1 MTDRPAED
9 AENTMPPSTSAT
21 KDTAPDGEQPVQLTL
36 QAADII
42 RDLIRRGELLPGEKI
57 HQVDVA
63 RNAGVSRSPL
73 REALRTLAAEGLVK
87 YETNRGYVVSRLR
100 MDELAEI
107 YDLRRLIEAE
117 MLRHLTKPGEDDLDQ
132 MAGHLADM
140 EAAIERGDFAG
151 LTVAYRLFHEEMFR
165 LSGLTIFLREVQRLW
180 RMTDSYNAVHALPP
194 ATAQRILRDH
204 RQILKSLRGGNLDR
218 VRAIVDALPQIN
230 EQVIVGFPAA
240 R

>member
-1 MTDRPAED
+1 MAISDSAAKAE
-9 AENTMPPSTSAT
+9 
-21 KDTAPDGEQPVQLTL
+21 APEDGQPVQLTL
-36 QAADII
+36 QAAEII

-57 HQVDVA
+57 HQVEVA

-107 YDLRRLIEAE
+107 YDLRTLIEAE
-117 MLRHLTKPGEDDLDQ
+117 MMRHLTRPGEEVLER
-132 MAGHLADM
+132 MADHLADM
-140 EAAIERGDFAG
+140 EAAVQSGDFAA
-151 LTVAYRLFHEEMFR
+151 LTDAYRQFHEEMFR
-165 LSGLTIFLREVQRLW
+165 LSGLKVFLREVQRLW
-180 RMTDSYNAVHALPP
+180 TMTDSYNAVHALPP
-194 ATAQRILRDH
+194 PTAQRILRDH
-204 RQILKSLRGGNLDR
+204 RQILKSLRAGNLDR

-230 EQVIVGFPAA
+230 EQVIVGFPKA

>member
-9 AENTMPPSTSAT
+9 VENTMARSTSAA
-21 KDTAPDGEQPVQLTL
+21 KDTAPGDEQPVQLTL
-36 QAADII
+36 QAAEII

-100 MDELAEI
+100 MEELAEI
-107 YDLRRLIEAE
+107 YDLRRLVEAE
-117 MLRHLTKPGEDDLDQ
+117 MLRHIRKPGEDVLER
-132 MAGHLADM
+132 MAGRLAEM
-140 EAAIERGDFAG
+140 EAAIEIGDFNA

-165 LSGLTIFLREVQRLW
+165 LSGLNIFLHEVQRLW
-180 RMTDSYNAVHALPP
+180 KMTDSYNAAHALPP

-204 RQILKSLRGGNLDR
+204 RQILRALRAGNLDR

-230 EQVIVGFPAA
+230 EQVIVGFPTA

>member
-1 MTDRPAED
+1 MA
-9 AENTMPPSTSAT
+9 TSDNAAKT
-21 KDTAPDGEQPVQLTL
+21 TAPDDGQPVQLTL
-36 QAADII
+36 QAAEII

-57 HQVDVA
+57 HQVEVA

-117 MLRHLTKPGEDDLDQ
+117 MLRHLAKPGEEVLDR
-132 MAGHLADM
+132 MAGHLAGM
-140 EAAIERGDFAG
+140 EAAIEDGDFAG
-151 LTVAYRLFHEEMFR
+151 LTAAYRRFHEEMFR
-165 LSGLTIFLREVQRLW
+165 LSGRTIFLREVQRLW
-180 RMTDSYNAVHALPP
+180 TMTDSYNAVHALPP

-204 RQILKSLRGGNLDR
+204 RQILKSLRAGNLDR
-218 VRAIVDALPQIN
+218 VRAVVDTLPQIN

>member
-1 MTDRPAED
+1 MATSH
-9 AENTMPPSTSAT
+9 NTART
-21 KDTAPDGEQPVQLTL
+21 TAPEDGQPVQLAL
-36 QAADII
+36 QAAEII

-57 HQVDVA
+57 HQVEVA

-100 MDELAEI
+100 MEELAEI
-107 YDLRRLIEAE
+107 YDLRRLVEAE
-117 MLRHLTKPGEDDLDQ
+117 MMRHLTKPDKDVLDR

-140 EAAIERGDFAG
+140 EVAIEGGDFTA
-151 LTVAYRLFHEEMFR
+151 LTAAYRQFHEEMFR
-165 LSGLTIFLREVQRLW
+165 FSGLNIFLREVQRLW
-180 RMTDSYNAVHALPP
+180 MMTDSYNAVHALPP
-194 ATAQRILRDH
+194 AAAQRILRDH
-204 RQILKSLRGGNLDR
+204 RQILQSLRAGNLDR

-230 EQVIVGFPAA
+230 EQVIVGFSTA

>member
-1 MTDRPAED
+1 MAR
-9 AENTMPPSTSAT
+9 STSAA
-21 KDTAPDGEQPVQLTL
+21 KDTAPDEGQPVQLTL
-36 QAADII
+36 QAAEII

-100 MDELAEI
+100 MEELAEI
-107 YDLRRLIEAE
+107 YDLRRLVEAE
-117 MLRHLTKPGEDDLDQ
+117 MLRHIRKPGEDVLER
-132 MAGHLADM
+132 MEGRFKEM
-140 EAAIERGDFAG
+140 EAAIEIGDFNA
-151 LTVAYRLFHEEMFR
+151 LTIAYRQFHEEMFR
-165 LSGLTIFLREVQRLW
+165 LSGLNIFLHEVQRLW
-180 RMTDSYNAVHALPP
+180 KMTDSYNAAHALPP
-194 ATAQRILRDH
+194 AAAQRILRDH
-204 RQILKSLRGGNLDR
+204 RQILRALRAGNLDR

-230 EQVIVGFPAA
+230 EQVIVGFPSA

>member
-36 QAADII
+36 QAAEII

-100 MDELAEI
+100 MEELAEI
-107 YDLRRLIEAE
+107 YELRRLVEAE
-117 MLRHLTKPGEDDLDQ
+117 MMRHIRKPGEDVLDR
-132 MAGHLADM
+132 MADRLAEM
-140 EAAIERGDFAG
+140 EAAIEIGDFNA
-151 LTVAYRLFHEEMFR
+151 LTRSHRQFHEEMFR
-165 LSGLTIFLREVQRLW
+165 LSGLDIFLHEVQRLW
-180 RMTDSYNAVHALPP
+180 VMTDSYNAAHVLP
-194 ATAQRILRDH
+194 AAAAQRILRDH
-204 RQILKSLRGGNLDR
+204 RQILKALRAGNLDR
-218 VRAIVDALPQIN
+218 VRAIEDGLKQIT
-230 EQVIVGFPAA
+230 EQVIIGFPSV

>member
-100 MDELAEI
+100 MEELAEI
-107 YDLRRLIEAE
+107 YELRRLVEAE
-117 MLRHLTKPGEDDLDQ
+117 MMRHIRKPGEDVLDR
-132 MAGHLADM
+132 MADRIAEM
-140 EAAIERGDFAG
+140 EAAIEVGDFNA
-151 LTVAYRLFHEEMFR
+151 LTLAHRQFHEEMFR
-165 LSGLTIFLREVQRLW
+165 LSGLNIFLQEVQRLW
-180 RMTDSYNAVHALPP
+180 VMTDSYNAAHVLP
-194 ATAQRILRDH
+194 AAAAQRILRDH
-204 RQILKSLRGGNLDR
+204 RQILKALRAGNLDR
-218 VRAIVDALPQIN
+218 VRAVEDGLKQIT
-230 EQVIVGFPAA
+230 EQVIIGFPSA

>member
-1 MTDRPAED
+1 MATSD
-9 AENTMPPSTSAT
+9 NTARA
-21 KDTAPDGEQPVQLTL
+21 TAPEDGQPVQLTL
-36 QAADII
+36 QAAEII

-57 HQVDVA
+57 HQVQVA

-100 MDELAEI
+100 MEELAEI
-107 YDLRRLIEAE
+107 YDLRRLVEAE
-117 MLRHLTKPGEDDLDQ
+117 MMRHLTKPGEDVLDR

-140 EAAIERGDFAG
+140 EAAIESGDFTA
-151 LTVAYRLFHEEMFR
+151 LTAAYRQFHEEMFR
-165 LSGLTIFLREVQRLW
+165 LSGLKVFLREVQRLW
-180 RMTDSYNAVHALPP
+180 MMTDSYNAVHALPP

-204 RQILKSLRGGNLDR
+204 RQILKSLRAGNLDR

-230 EQVIVGFPAA
+230 EQVIVGFPTA

>member
-9 AENTMPPSTSAT
+9 VDNTMARSTSAA
-21 KDTAPDGEQPVQLTL
+21 KDTAPGDEQPVQLTL
-36 QAADII
+36 QAAEII

-57 HQVDVA
+57 HQVEVA

-100 MDELAEI
+100 MEELAEI
-107 YDLRRLIEAE
+107 YDLRRLVEAE
-117 MLRHLTKPGEDDLDQ
+117 MMRHIRKPGEDVLER
-132 MAGHLADM
+132 MADRLAEM
-140 EAAIERGDFAG
+140 EAAIEVGDFNA
-151 LTVAYRLFHEEMFR
+151 LTVAYRHFHEEMFR
-165 LSGLTIFLREVQRLW
+165 LSGLHIFLTEVQRLW
-180 RMTDSYNAVHALPP
+180 MMTDSYNAAHALPP

-204 RQILKSLRGGNLDR
+204 RQILRALRAGNLDR
-218 VRAIVDALPQIN
+218 VRTIVDALPQIN
-230 EQVIVGFPAA
+230 EQVIVGFPSA

>member
-9 AENTMPPSTSAT
+9 VENTMARTASAA
-21 KDTAPDGEQPVQLTL
+21 KDTAPGDEQPVQLTL
-36 QAADII
+36 QAAEII

-57 HQVDVA
+57 HQVEVA

-100 MDELAEI
+100 MEELAEI
-107 YDLRRLIEAE
+107 YDLRRLVEAE
-117 MLRHLTKPGEDDLDQ
+117 MMRHIRKPGEDVLER
-132 MAGHLADM
+132 MAGRLAEM
-140 EAAIERGDFAG
+140 EAAIEIGDFNA
-151 LTVAYRLFHEEMFR
+151 LTVAYRHFHEEMFR
-165 LSGLTIFLREVQRLW
+165 LSGRHIFLQEVQRLW
-180 RMTDSYNAVHALPP
+180 MMTDSYNAAHALPP

-204 RQILKSLRGGNLDR
+204 RQILRALRAGNLDR

-230 EQVIVGFPAA
+230 EQVIVGFPTA